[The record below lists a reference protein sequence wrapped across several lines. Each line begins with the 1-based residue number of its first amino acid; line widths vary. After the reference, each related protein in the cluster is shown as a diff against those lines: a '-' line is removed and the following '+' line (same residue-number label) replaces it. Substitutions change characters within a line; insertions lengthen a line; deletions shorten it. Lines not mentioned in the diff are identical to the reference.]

1 MPLHRQTILQ
11 PMSPSPSPS
20 MLKTIVLCVQIP
32 QVEMTLYGMPHVE
45 AVILQ
50 VTAQAGAKEDVQAIA
65 QGAML
70 MPHSMEMTP
79 TEAAAKDDVPQG
91 AMLMPQIVEMTPT
104 QAAAKENVPAI
115 AQAGKVQGATLAQA
129 EAKENVSVVAEAG
142 VRAQGAMPHGMETPQ
157 RVMKVMMKDSAT
169 AGQREEKDAA

>member
-70 MPHSMEMTP
+70 MRHNMEMTPQAGAKEDVPAIAQGAMLMPHSMEMTP

-91 AMLMPQIVEMTPT
+91 AMLMPHIVEMTPT
-104 QAAAKENVPAI
+104 QAAAKENVPVI
-115 AQAGKVQGATLAQA
+115 AA
-129 EAKENVSVVAEAG
+129 AG
-142 VRAQGAMPHGMETPQ
+142 VKTQGAMPHGMEMAPQ
-157 RVMKVMMKDSAT
+157 RVMKVMTKDSAT
-169 AGQREEKDAA
+169 AG